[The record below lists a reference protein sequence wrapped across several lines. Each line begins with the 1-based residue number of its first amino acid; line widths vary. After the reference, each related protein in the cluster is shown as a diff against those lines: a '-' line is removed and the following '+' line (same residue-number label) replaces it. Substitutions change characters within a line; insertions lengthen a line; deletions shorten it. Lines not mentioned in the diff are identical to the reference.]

1 MTYRCRSPAECG
13 APPTADVTG
22 SFHVF
27 LIILRTDDDKCDGGS
42 GCGSASWTVDVEP
55 MITSTIE
62 TEQWELV
69 EPFEIARGVLTAVP
83 LVLLTLTDSAG
94 NVGRAEAA
102 GVDYD
107 GETPALLRL
116 QIESVLPLVLA
127 AAHGDVVND
136 ATLRAAQELLPSGGA
151 RNAIDCALWD
161 LRAKQSGISAW
172 RYAALPGLRPL
183 TTVFTLGLGTESDTR
198 RKARAARGYPLL
210 KLKCDADRHVD
221 VVRWVREEHPTARI
235 AVDANQSWNRDLL
248 ERVLPPLAALGVVM
262 VEQPLPRFEDAQL
275 DGLQAL
281 LPLAADESCV
291 DRESLAALYGRYQFI
306 NIKLDKCGGLTEA
319 LSMSNEAL
327 AHGLQLMVGNMCGT
341 SLGMAPGFLIGQRC
355 GYVDLD
361 GPLLQT
367 RDREHAITFTD
378 GVMQPPSSTLWG

>member
-1 MTYRCRSPAECG
+1 
-13 APPTADVTG
+13 
-22 SFHVF
+22 
-27 LIILRTDDDKCDGGS
+27 
-42 GCGSASWTVDVEP
+42 
-55 MITSTIE
+55 MIDRVVAIE
-62 TEQWELV
+62 HWELV
-69 EPFEIARGVLTAVP
+69 EPFEIARGVITTVP

-102 GVDYD
+102 GVNYD
-107 GETPALLRL
+107 GETPETLLS
-116 QIESVLPLVLA
+116 QIECVLPLVVA
-127 AAHGDVVND
+127 AAPGEMVND
-136 ATLRAAQELLPSGGA
+136 ATTQALQELLPAGGA

-161 LRAKQSGISAW
+161 LRAKQSGIPAW
-172 RYAALPGLRPL
+172 RYARLPGLRPL

-221 VVRWVREEHPTARI
+221 VVRWVREEHPAARI

-248 ERVLPPLAALGVVM
+248 EKVLPRLAALGVEM
-262 VEQPLPRFEDAQL
+262 VEQPVPRFEDEQL
-275 DGLQAL
+275 DGLRAL

-291 DRESLAALYGRYQFI
+291 DRESLAGLVGRYQFI

-319 LSMSNEAL
+319 LMMSDKAL

-341 SLGMAPGFLIGQRC
+341 SLGMAPGVLVGQRC

-361 GPLLQT
+361 GPLLQA
-367 RDREHAITFTD
+367 RDREHAMAFTD
-378 GVMQPPSSTLWG
+378 GVMQPPSSALWG